1 MCGSSCYR
9 MFRNTTFIY
18 LINWLFLLPISQIVK
33 MWWDKQYKTSQSW
46 QWGDDAHGCGVGG
59 CGAIGK
65 LPTSAFDGMCGVKWC
80 RGGTGYVQC
89 SCYTSSALRHQ
100 TTLSWSKCVL
110 SISNAQTLV
119 EGRPRVLAT
128 LCHPSMSDLLLG
140 RLLVVCF
147 LEQIVL
153 AANGWIK
160 FSCNCWRSC
169 KAMLDIEALLCY

>member
-1 MCGSSCYR
+1 MR
-9 MFRNTTFIY
+9 QTIQNFTKLAMR
-18 LINWLFLLPISQIVK
+18 
-33 MWWDKQYKTSQSW
+33 WWCPW
-46 QWGDDAHGCGVGG
+46 
-59 CGAIGK
+59 
-65 LPTSAFDGMCGVKWC
+65 MWC
-80 RGGTGYVQC
+80 RWMWSNWQTAYLCIWWHVWCEVVQRHSCGTGHVQC
-89 SCYTSSALRHQ
+89 GCYSSSALWHQ

-110 SISNAQTLV
+110 TISNAQTMV
-119 EGRPRVLAT
+119 EGRPRVPAT
-128 LCHPSMSDLLLG
+128 LGHPSMSDLLLG